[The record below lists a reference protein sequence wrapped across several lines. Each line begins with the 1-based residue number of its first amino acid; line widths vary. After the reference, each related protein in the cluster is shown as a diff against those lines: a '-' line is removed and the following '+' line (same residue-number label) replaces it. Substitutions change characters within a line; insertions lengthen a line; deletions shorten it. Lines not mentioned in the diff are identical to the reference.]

1 MRRPTCEPQRT
12 RETWR
17 DNPVWMCLHV
27 FRRRELAIL
36 IMLLGASPS
45 FAGER
50 YALIVTGA
58 SGGDAYAE
66 KYDRW
71 RATFVSTLREK
82 FGYAPDRLRILTETG
97 SEGADKATRENVQ
110 RVLRE
115 LRKRLSKEDQLL
127 ILLIGHGTS
136 LDGEDAKFNLVG
148 PDMSAS
154 DWAEL
159 LKPLPGRV
167 LFVNT
172 TGASFPFLQKLA
184 GRGRVVLT
192 ATDSAAQQFETVFPE
207 YFVNAFN
214 DAAADT
220 DKDGRVSLWEA
231 FAFASVGVHQWF
243 EQKGQLP
250 TERPLLD
257 DTGAGV
263 GREAMNPG
271 NDGEAARVTFLEPEA
286 AAALPANTTI
296 GALQKRRA
304 ELEAQIQELKGRKA
318 SLPPNQYEAELERL
332 VLELARVA
340 QQIRTK
346 S

>member
-1 MRRPTCEPQRT
+1 MRRAVVESALLL
-12 RETWR
+12 
-17 DNPVWMCLHV
+17 V
-27 FRRRELAIL
+27 
-36 IMLLGASPS
+36 LLGASPAR
-45 FAGER
+45 AGER
-50 YALIVTGA
+50 YAMVVAGA
-58 SGGDAYAE
+58 SGGETYAR
-66 KYDRW
+66 KYDQW
-71 RATFVSTLREK
+71 RATFVATLRDK
-82 FGYAPDRLRILTETG
+82 FGYATDRLRIFAETG
-97 SEGADKATRENVQ
+97 SEGVQKATRENVH
-110 RVLRE
+110 RE
-115 LRKRLSKEDQLL
+115 LLQFRKRLTKDDQLL
-127 ILLIGHGTS
+127 ILLIGHGTTI
-136 LDGEDAKFNLVG
+136 DGEDAKFNLVG

-159 LKPLPGRV
+159 IKPLPGRV
-167 LFVNT
+167 VFVDT

-184 GRGRVVLT
+184 GRGRVILT

-231 FAFASVGVHQWF
+231 FAFASAGVHQWF

-263 GREAMNPG
+263 GREALNPG
-271 NDGEAARVTFLEPEA
+271 TDGEVARVTFLEPE

-304 ELEAQIQELKGRKA
+304 ELEAQIADLKGRKA
-318 SLPPNQYEAELERL
+318 SLPPDQYEAELERL
-332 VLELARVA
+332 LLELARVA

>member
-1 MRRPTCEPQRT
+1 MGLAVRH
-12 RETWR
+12 W
-17 DNPVWMCLHV
+17 
-27 FRRRELAIL
+27 RRRTATASAVILVLA
-36 IMLLGASPS
+36 MTAPAAA
-45 FAGER
+45 AGER
-50 YALIVTGA
+50 YAMIVTGA
-58 SGGDAYAE
+58 SGGEAYAQ

-71 RATFVSTLREK
+71 RAAFAAMLRDK
-82 FGYAPDRLRILTETG
+82 FGYPADRLRIFAEADG
-97 SEGADKATRENVQ
+97 EGVQKATRENVH
-110 RVLRE
+110 RE
-115 LRKRLSKEDQLL
+115 LVDLRKRLTKDDQLL
-127 ILLIGHGTS
+127 ILLIGHGTTI
-136 LDGEDAKFNLVG
+136 DGEDAKFNLVG

-159 LKPLPGRV
+159 LKPLPGRLV
-167 LFVNT
+167 FVDT

-207 YFVNAFN
+207 FFVNAFN

-231 FAFASVGVHQWF
+231 FAFASAGVRQWF

-271 NDGEAARVTFLEPEA
+271 NDGQAAQATFLEPDA
-286 AAALPANTTI
+286 AVSLAANTPI

-304 ELEAQIQELKGRKA
+304 ELEAQIEELKGRKA
-318 SLPPNQYEAELERL
+318 SLPPDQYEAELERL
-332 VLELARVA
+332 VLELARVT

>member
-1 MRRPTCEPQRT
+1 MRRPTCR
-12 RETWR
+12 
-17 DNPVWMCLHV
+17 H
-27 FRRRELAIL
+27 LAML
-36 IMLLGASPS
+36 IMLAGASPS
-45 FAGER
+45 YAGER

-71 RATFVSTLREK
+71 RAIFVSTLREK
-82 FGYAPDRLRILTETG
+82 FGYAPDRLRILAETG

-110 RVLRE
+110 RALQE
-115 LRKRLSKEDQLL
+115 LRKRLTKEDQLL

-192 ATDSAAQQFETVFPE
+192 ATDSAAQRFETVFPE
-207 YFVNAFN
+207 YFVNAFT

-231 FAFASVGVHQWF
+231 FTFASAGVHLWF

-263 GREAMNPG
+263 GREAVNPG
-271 NDGEAARVTFLEPEA
+271 PDGHIAGVTFLEPEA
-286 AAALPANTTI
+286 AASLPADGTI

-304 ELEAQIQELKGRKA
+304 ELEAQIEELKATKS
-318 SLPPNQYEAELERL
+318 SLPPDRYEADLERL
-332 VLELARVA
+332 LLELARIV
-340 QQIRTK
+340 QQIRAK